1 MEVTIL
7 TEQQLR
13 QVVELDDAALAA
25 VADGFVRLARGQ
37 ATMPPIMRVEIPE
50 NNGELDVKSAYL
62 AGLDSFAVKL
72 SSGFFENARLGLPS
86 LSGMMVLLSSETGF
100 PRAVLLDNGYLTDV
114 RTALAG
120 ALAARHLAPAQV
132 DTVGVIGSGA
142 QARYQLRALQLVRS
156 FQKVLVYSRDQ
167 ANRERYA
174 QEMAP
179 LLDCV
184 VHPVPDA
191 ETVVRESDL
200 LVTTTPARR
209 PVVQAAWLHP
219 GLHITAMGADAE
231 AKQELAVEVLA
242 QAGLLVCDTRA
253 QAFRLGE
260 LHHGLEAGVID
271 EESPILELGHLI
283 AAGGSARRTP
293 EQITVCDLTGTG
305 AQDTAIA
312 RLAYERAQ
320 AAGLGTTID
329 A

>member
-7 TEQQLR
+7 TEQELR
-13 QVVELDDAALAA
+13 RVVRPDAAALAA

-50 NNGELDVKSAYL
+50 HNGELDVKSAYL
-62 AGLDSFAVKL
+62 QGLDSFAVKL
-72 SSGFFENARLGLPS
+72 SSGFFDNARLGLPS
-86 LSGMMVLLSSETGF
+86 LSGMMVLLSSQTGF

-120 ALAARHLAPAQV
+120 ALAARHLAPEEV

-142 QARYQLRALQLVRS
+142 QARYQIRALQLVRS
-156 FQKVLVYSRDQ
+156 FEQVLVYSRDP

-179 LLDCV
+179 LLGCEV
-184 VHPVPDA
+184 RAAPDA
-191 ETVVRESDL
+191 ETVVRQSKV
-200 LVTTTPARR
+200 LVTTTPARE

-219 GLHITAMGADAE
+219 GMHITALGADAE
-231 AKQELAVEVLA
+231 EKQELAVEVLERA
-242 QAGLLVCDTRA
+242 DMLVCDTRA

-271 EESPILELGHLI
+271 AESPIREVGDLI
-283 AAGGSARRTP
+283 AAGGSARSAP

-312 RLAYERAQ
+312 RLAYEQAQ
-320 AAGLGTTID
+320 AAGLGTMID